1 MKIQKLLA
9 EICVYCVG
17 LFILALGVA
26 FAINSDLGI
35 SPVSSWA
42 IAVHL
47 ASGLGAG
54 LSMTLFF
61 ISCILFQIILLGKD
75 FKWINLTQIIFSFLF
90 GFFVDAAIWIVG
102 DFSIPTYLG
111 QLIMLSI
118 SMILITI
125 GLSVYLEA
133 KLISLPSE
141 GVILAVIQ
149 KYPKFSFHLIKII
162 MDCFLVTLAITTT
175 LIFMGGI
182 YGVREG
188 TVIAAVAI
196 GKIIPLIRKIVVP
209 ILEKV
214 QFYRIIDESN

>member
-47 ASGLGAG
+47 VSGIGAG
-54 LSMTLFF
+54 FSMTLFF
-61 ISCILFQIILLGKD
+61 IGCILFQIVLLRKA
-75 FKWINLTQIIFSFLF
+75 FKWVNLTQIVFSFLF

-102 DFSIPTYLG
+102 DFGIPTYIG
-111 QLIMLSI
+111 QLVMLSI
-118 SMILITI
+118 SMILIAI

-133 KLISLPSE
+133 KLVSLPSE
-141 GVILAVIQ
+141 GVILAIIQ
-149 KYPKFSFHLIKII
+149 KYPKFSFHRVKII
-162 MDCFLVTLAITTT
+162 MDCLLVAMAMGTT

-196 GKIIPLIRKIVVP
+196 GKIIPFVRKIVVS
-209 ILEKV
+209 ILGKL
-214 QFYRIIDESN
+214 QFYRTVGELG